1 MSSRVII
8 VFGETNQFCVTGDVN
23 NRARA
28 AEDNE
33 DYLILLEDKQYE
45 NEVNEHDED
54 EVNEHADICL
64 PNEIN
69 TAYLYLHNSSD
80 NHWPSQ
86 IKLAKRLLN
95 TKNDKLDLERCI
107 FYFSHINRDRNF
119 QKLKSII
126 LCDDIYKLSELFQEL
141 DNAHLVKLVDKFAV
155 ELILNELEP
164 DIIRKDQIQSSAT
177 KLSCIIQPNLVVF
190 NDMSPAE
197 KLSTLAA
204 SCKSLLDSS

>member
-23 NRARA
+23 NRVQTAK
-28 AEDNE
+28 DNE

-45 NEVNEHDED
+45 NEVNEH
-54 EVNEHADICL
+54 ADICL
-64 PNEIN
+64 PNEINEIN
-69 TAYLYLHNSSD
+69 TAYLYLHNSRD

-95 TKNDKLDLERCI
+95 TKNYKLDIERCI

-119 QKLKSII
+119 RKLKSII
-126 LCDDIYKLSELFQEL
+126 DNTYKLSELFQEL
-141 DNAHLVKLVDKFAV
+141 ENAHLVKLVDKFAV

-164 DIIRKDQIQSSAT
+164 GTEDQIQLSAN
-177 KLSCIIQPNLVVF
+177 KLSCIIQLNLLDF
-190 NDMSPAE
+190 LNKSPAE
-197 KLSTLAA
+197 RLSTLAA